1 LGLVNRKVIFSVFL
15 INKSKNGGNQMKKVL
30 SLVLVVCFTFLG
42 FTAYAQ
48 SATAPAAKAKFHI
61 GIVTGTL
68 SQSEDET
75 RGAEQLIKLY
85 GDVKNGGMI
94 KHITYPDLFAS
105 EQETVISE
113 IQGLADDPLM
123 KAIVVNQAVPGTT
136 SAFQNIRDERPDILL
151 LAAMPQEDPGM
162 IEAAADLVVDSN
174 NIDRG
179 YYIIKNAKL
188 MGAKTF
194 IHLSFPRHMSIELL
208 SRRRTIMEAACKDL
222 GVKFVFETV
231 PDPVSDV
238 GVAGACQAVLE
249 KVPQLVAKYGKNTAF
264 FCTNDAQTEPLVKEV
279 AELGAIFVEADTP
292 SPLMGYPGAL
302 GLDLKKEAGNWPA
315 IVKKIEN
322 KVVSMGQKGR
332 MGTSA
337 FSFSY
342 CMSAGL
348 GEYAKNYIESKAK
361 KIDTAAALKAFGKF
375 TPGAAWNFSLYS
387 DAKTK
392 VVAKNHMLILQ
403 DTYILGKGYSGVIKT
418 KVPAKYLNLK

>member
-1 LGLVNRKVIFSVFL
+1 
-15 INKSKNGGNQMKKVL
+15 MKKVL
-30 SLVLVVCFTFLG
+30 SIALAVLMAVLSFST
-42 FTAYAQ
+42 
-48 SATAPAAKAKFHI
+48 SAIAASASAAKAPKAKFHI

-75 RGAEQLIKLY
+75 RGAETLIKQY

-94 KHITYPDLFAS
+94 KHVTYPDNFAS
-105 EQETVISE
+105 EQETVISV

-123 KAIVVNQAVPGTT
+123 KAIIVNQAVPGTT
-136 SAFQNIRDERPDILL
+136 AAFQNIRDSRPDILL

-162 IEAAADLVVDSN
+162 IESASDTVIDPN

-179 YYIIKNAKL
+179 YYIIENAKK

-194 IHLSFPRHMSIELL
+194 VHLSFPRHMSIELL
-208 SRRRTIMEAACKDL
+208 SRRRTIMEQACKDL
-222 GVKFVFETV
+222 GLKFVFETV

-249 KVPQLVAKYGKNTAF
+249 KVPQLVQKYGKNTAF
-264 FCTNDAQTEPLVKEV
+264 FCTNDAQTEPLVKQV
-279 AELGAIFVEADTP
+279 ASQHAIFVEADTP

-315 IVKKIEN
+315 IVKKIEAA
-322 KVVSMGQKGR
+322 VVAKGQKGR

-337 FSFSY
+337 YSFSY
-342 CMSAGL
+342 CNSAGL
-348 GEYAKNYIESKAK
+348 GEYAKNVIEGKAK
-361 KIDTAAALKAFGKF
+361 KNDYKAILAGYAKF
-375 TPGAAWNFSLYS
+375 TPGAQWNYSLYA

-418 KVPAKYLNLK
+418 PIPKKYLNLK